1 MMQILLAATHTSLRA
16 AVEPLR
22 AAGLEVV
29 VVDEAEEIVR
39 RIPLEHLAVAVV
51 AGSDV
56 ESGIF
61 DRLPSRVRR
70 RVVVVEVAD
79 HVRTGDSAAAF
90 VAGVNLLVSTHDI
103 GRLPNLVQAIIAR
116 HRQLVSLLEPEL
128 GTP

>member
-1 MMQILLAATHTSLRA
+1 MQILLAATHTSLRA

-22 AAGLEVV
+22 ASGLEVV
-29 VVDEAEEIVR
+29 VVDEAAEIVR
-39 RIPLEHLAVAVV
+39 RIPLDHLAVAVV

-61 DRLPSRVRR
+61 DRLPPRVRR

-79 HVRTGDSAAAF
+79 KVRTGDSTAAF
-90 VAGVNLLVSTHDI
+90 VAGVNLLVSTEDI

-116 HRQLVSLLEPEL
+116 HRQLVSLLDPEL

>member
-1 MMQILLAATHTSLRA
+1 MQILLAATQTSLRA

-22 AAGLEVV
+22 ASGLEVV

-56 ESGIF
+56 DSGIF

-70 RVVVVEVAD
+70 RVVVVEVGD
-79 HVRTGDSAAAF
+79 HVRTGDSTAAF

-103 GRLPNLVQAIIAR
+103 GRLPNLVPAIIAR